1 MVGETMSRKDTTL
14 VGKGEQGVAAMLLGG
29 PELVISSKAATTL
42 MTGCLSLYRPGR
54 TKREKQDDAECVEE
68 EEEDKEEEEE
78 EEEDKVP
85 RDEDDEQKGN
95 TVEAVEAWR
104 SIIGLIFFPA
114 PSGPDASS
122 L

>member
-14 VGKGEQGVAAMLLGG
+14 VGKGEQVGSAMLLGG

-42 MTGCLSLYRPGR
+42 MTGGLRWYRAGR
-54 TKREKQDDAECVEE
+54 TKRENQDDGECVEE
-68 EEEDKEEEEE
+68 GEEDKEEEE

-85 RDEDDEQKGN
+85 RDEDDEKKGN
-95 TVEAVEAWR
+95 TVEAVEACR